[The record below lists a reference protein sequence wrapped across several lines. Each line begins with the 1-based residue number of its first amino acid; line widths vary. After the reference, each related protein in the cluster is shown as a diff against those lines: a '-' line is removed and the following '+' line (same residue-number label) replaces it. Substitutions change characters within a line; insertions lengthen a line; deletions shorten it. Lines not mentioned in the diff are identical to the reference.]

1 MTRSQPSSPFARDGI
16 KVHSNLRLHGAPW
29 RSRKLSDAPSGM
41 AGSNDSTRPAASR
54 LGRRASS
61 SSASG
66 VCRSTGCT
74 LTLATSVTAPSGTCR
89 CSLCCLYLR
98 AVHWGSHRC
107 RRVTN
112 LCRMTRMASGTGIEL
127 RVHGRYCRGIVEHT
141 CRRRRKGTSRRA
153 PAP

>member
-1 MTRSQPSSPFARDGI
+1 MTRSHPSSPFARDGI
-16 KVHSNLRLHGAPW
+16 KVYSNLRLHGAPW
-29 RSRKLSDAPSGM
+29 RSRKLSDTPSRM

-54 LGRRASS
+54 LGWRAP

-98 AVHWGSHRC
+98 AVHRGSHRC

-112 LCRMTRMASGTGIEL
+112 LRRMTRMASGTGIEF
-127 RVHGRYCRGIVEHT
+127 RVHGRYGRGIIEHT
-141 CRRRRKGTSRRA
+141 CRRRRIGSSRRA